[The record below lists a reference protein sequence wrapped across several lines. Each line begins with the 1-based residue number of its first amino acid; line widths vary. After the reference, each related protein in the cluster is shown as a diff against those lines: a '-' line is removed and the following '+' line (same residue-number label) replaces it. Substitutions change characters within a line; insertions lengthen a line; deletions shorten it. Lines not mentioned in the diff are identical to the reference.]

1 METNTSA
8 LAKFEEFYAK
18 LSPQEKQSPEFQEMA
33 KKIQERKAQ
42 AERDAAEAKLLESVN
57 AAFGMSAKSFK
68 EFATQYLKK
77 VSPKKKKRAKPLS
90 DEQVASIKKMFADGK
105 SPADIAK
112 ATGFKYAQVFKLK
125 PKKGRSTLPPKGK

>member
-77 VSPKKKKRAKPLS
+77 VSPKKKRAKPLS
-90 DEQVASIKKMFADGK
+90 DEQIASIKKMFADGK

-125 PKKGRSTLPPKGK
+125 PKKIRSTAPKSR